1 MSSFLMAHLHNKA
14 IWCCD
19 EEITAFH
26 RYFLEFI
33 STDWL
38 SACDYQCSLIIDD
51 DDISIKLISAT
62 MCTMLG
68 ENM

>member
-1 MSSFLMAHLHNKA
+1 MNSFLMAHLHIKA

-33 STDWL
+33 GTDWL
-38 SACDYQCSLIIDD
+38 STCDYQYSLIIDD
-51 DDISIKLISAT
+51 DDISINLYQQLCAPCQEKT
-62 MCTMLG
+62 
-68 ENM
+68 